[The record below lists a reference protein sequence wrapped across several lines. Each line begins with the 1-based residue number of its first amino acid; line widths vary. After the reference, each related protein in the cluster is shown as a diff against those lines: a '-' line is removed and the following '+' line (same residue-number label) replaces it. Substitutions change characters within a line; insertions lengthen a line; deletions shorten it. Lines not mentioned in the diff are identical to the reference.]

1 MTIHSSAGRPAGAA
15 FGIAPSSVGEAAG
28 EAATARGG
36 SSWDG
41 ASRDVGR
48 DIGRESGPGCIVAGD
63 PTGRRI
69 ILVHASSGE
78 TRAWT
83 RLLRAV
89 PAGQEWVAVPRPD
102 PGPMTG
108 ATRLRGGD
116 PGVPAAAL
124 RPLLALRRARKPL
137 LVGCGCGV
145 PVVLRAALDFPELV
159 GGLLLIDP
167 MAEDGARP
175 GMFRRIA
182 ARILPPVVRDRAAE
196 LRSMAPGLDAI
207 RVPVTLV
214 QGKDEPDGGPDSG
227 GPDGGGPGASFLEQ
241 RLTGCRTL
249 TVVTVP
255 GQQVLPAKHESA
267 IRGALAALV
276 ASVERGGA

>member
-15 FGIAPSSVGEAAG
+15 FGIVPSSPGEAP
-28 EAATARGG
+28 TARC
-36 SSWDG
+36 G
-41 ASRDVGR
+41 ASREV
-48 DIGRESGPGCIVAGD
+48 GPGCLVAGD
-63 PTGRRI
+63 PAGRRI
-69 ILVHASSGE
+69 ILVHAASSE
-78 TRAWT
+78 SRAWT

-89 PAGQEWVAVPRPD
+89 PVGQEWVAVPRPD
-102 PGPMTG
+102 PAPISG
-108 ATRLRGGD
+108 ASRLHGGD

-124 RPLLALRRARKPL
+124 RPLLALRRSRKPL
-137 LVGCGCGV
+137 LIGCGSGV
-145 PVVLRAALDFPELV
+145 PVALRAVLDFPELV

-167 MAEDGARP
+167 MTEETARP
-175 GMFRRIA
+175 GVFRRIA
-182 ARILPPVVRDRAAE
+182 ARILPPVVRDSAAE
-196 LRSMAPGLDAI
+196 LLAMAPALDAV

-214 QGKDEPDGGPDSG
+214 QGKDVPDGFAGT
-227 GPDGGGPGASFLEQ
+227 SFLEQ

-255 GQQVLPAKHESA
+255 GQQVLPSKHESA

>member
-15 FGIAPSSVGEAAG
+15 FGIAPPSAG
-28 EAATARGG
+28 ETPAARCGA
-36 SSWDG
+36 SWDG
-41 ASRDVGR
+41 ASWDAGR
-48 DIGRESGPGCIVAGD
+48 DTGRESGPGCVVAGD
-63 PTGRRI
+63 PAGRRI
-69 ILVHASSGE
+69 VLIHANSGE
-78 TRAWT
+78 ARAWT
-83 RLLRAV
+83 RLLRSV

-102 PGPMTG
+102 PGPPGAMTG
-108 ATRLRGGD
+108 AGRMRGSD
-116 PGVPAAAL
+116 PGVQAAAL

-137 LVGCGCGV
+137 LVGCGGGV
-145 PVVLRAALDFPELV
+145 PVALRAALDFPELV

-167 MAEDGARP
+167 MAEGAARP

-182 ARILPPVVRDRAAE
+182 ARILPPVARDCAAE
-196 LRSMAPGLDAI
+196 LQAMASSLDAI
-207 RVPVTLV
+207 RVPVMLV
-214 QGKDEPDGGPDSG
+214 QGKDEPDGVT
-227 GPDGGGPGASFLEQ
+227 GASFLEQ

-255 GQQVLPAKHESA
+255 GQQVLPAKHEAA

>member
-15 FGIAPSSVGEAAG
+15 FGIVPSSPGEAP
-28 EAATARGG
+28 TARC
-36 SSWDG
+36 G
-41 ASRDVGR
+41 ASREV
-48 DIGRESGPGCIVAGD
+48 GPGCIVAGD
-63 PTGRRI
+63 PAGRRI
-69 ILVHASSGE
+69 ILVHAASSE
-78 TRAWT
+78 SRAWT
-83 RLLRAV
+83 RLLRTV

-102 PGPMTG
+102 PAPINGSS
-108 ATRLRGGD
+108 RLRGD

-124 RPLLALRRARKPL
+124 RPLLALRRSRKPL
-137 LVGCGCGV
+137 LIGCGSGV
-145 PVVLRAALDFPELV
+145 SVALRAVLDFPELV

-167 MAEDGARP
+167 MTGEAVRP
-175 GMFRRIA
+175 GVFRRIA
-182 ARILPPVVRDRAAE
+182 ARILPPVVRDSAAE
-196 LRSMAPGLDAI
+196 LQAMAPVLDAV

-214 QGKDEPDGGPDSG
+214 QGKDVPDGL
-227 GPDGGGPGASFLEQ
+227 PGASFLEQ
-241 RLTGCRTL
+241 RLTGCRNL

>member
-1 MTIHSSAGRPAGAA
+1 M
-15 FGIAPSSVGEAAG
+15 
-28 EAATARGG
+28 
-36 SSWDG
+36 
-41 ASRDVGR
+41 
-48 DIGRESGPGCIVAGD
+48 GPGCIVAGD
-63 PTGRRI
+63 PAGRRI
-69 ILVHASSGE
+69 ILIHATSSDS
-78 TRAWT
+78 RAWT

-102 PGPMTG
+102 PTPING
-108 ATRLRGGD
+108 ASRLRGGD

-124 RPLLALRRARKPL
+124 RPLLALRRSRKPL
-137 LVGCGCGV
+137 LVGSSGGV
-145 PVVLRAALDFPELV
+145 PVALRAVLEFPELV

-167 MAEDGARP
+167 MAEEATRP

-182 ARILPPVVRDRAAE
+182 ARILPPVVCDSAAE
-196 LRSMAPGLDAI
+196 LQAMAPALDAI
-207 RVPVTLV
+207 RVPVMLV
-214 QGKDEPDGGPDSG
+214 QGKDMPAGFAGG
-227 GPDGGGPGASFLEQ
+227 SFLEQ
-241 RLTGCRTL
+241 RLTGCRNL

>member
-1 MTIHSSAGRPAGAA
+1 M
-15 FGIAPSSVGEAAG
+15 
-28 EAATARGG
+28 
-36 SSWDG
+36 
-41 ASRDVGR
+41 
-48 DIGRESGPGCIVAGD
+48 GPGCIVAGD
-63 PTGRRI
+63 PAGRRI
-69 ILVHASSGE
+69 ILVHAASSE
-78 TRAWT
+78 SRAWT

-102 PGPMTG
+102 PAPINGSS
-108 ATRLRGGD
+108 RLRGD

-124 RPLLALRRARKPL
+124 RPLLALRRSRKPL
-137 LVGCGCGV
+137 LIGCGSGV
-145 PVVLRAALDFPELV
+145 SVALRAVLDFPELV

-167 MAEDGARP
+167 MTGEAVRP
-175 GMFRRIA
+175 GVFRRIA
-182 ARILPPVVRDRAAE
+182 ARILPPVVRDSAAE
-196 LRSMAPGLDAI
+196 LQAMAPVLDAV

-214 QGKDEPDGGPDSG
+214 QGKDVPDGL
-227 GPDGGGPGASFLEQ
+227 PGASFLEQ
-241 RLTGCRTL
+241 RLTGCRNL

>member
-1 MTIHSSAGRPAGAA
+1 MTIHSSAGRPAGAT
-15 FGIAPSSVGEAAG
+15 FGIVPPSVGEAAG
-28 EAATARGG
+28 EAPNARRGA
-36 SSWDG
+36 SWDG
-41 ASRDVGR
+41 ASWDARGDAGRDAGRDV
-48 DIGRESGPGCIVAGD
+48 GPGCIVAGD
-63 PTGRRI
+63 PAGRRI
-69 ILVHASSGE
+69 ILIHGNSGE
-78 TRAWT
+78 ARAWT

-89 PAGQEWVAVPRPD
+89 PAGQEWVSVPRPD
-102 PGPMTG
+102 PVSG
-108 ATRLRGGD
+108 ASRLRGSD
-116 PGVPAAAL
+116 SGVPAAPL

-137 LVGCGCGV
+137 LVGCGGGV

-196 LRSMAPGLDAI
+196 LRSMEPGLHAI

-214 QGKDEPDGGPDSG
+214 QGKDEPDGGLDSG
-227 GPDGGGPGASFLEQ
+227 VPGASFLEQ

-249 TVVTVP
+249 TVVAVP
-255 GQQVLPAKHESA
+255 GQQVLPAKHEST

>member
-15 FGIAPSSVGEAAG
+15 FGIVPSSPGEAP
-28 EAATARGG
+28 TARC
-36 SSWDG
+36 G
-41 ASRDVGR
+41 ASREV
-48 DIGRESGPGCIVAGD
+48 GPGCVVAGD
-63 PTGRRI
+63 PAGRRI
-69 ILVHASSGE
+69 ILVHAASSE
-78 TRAWT
+78 SRAWT

-102 PGPMTG
+102 PAPING
-108 ATRLRGGD
+108 ASRLRGD

-124 RPLLALRRARKPL
+124 RPLLALRRSRKPL
-137 LVGCGCGV
+137 LIGCGSGV
-145 PVVLRAALDFPELV
+145 SVALRAVLDFPELV

-167 MAEDGARP
+167 MAGEAVRP
-175 GMFRRIA
+175 GVFRRIA
-182 ARILPPVVRDRAAE
+182 ARILPPVARDSAAE
-196 LRSMAPGLDAI
+196 LQAMGPMLDAV
-207 RVPVTLV
+207 RLPVTLV
-214 QGKDEPDGGPDSG
+214 QGKD
-227 GPDGGGPGASFLEQ
+227 GPDGVPGASFLEQ
-241 RLTGCRTL
+241 RLTGCRNL